1 MDEIL
6 LRIVL
11 RDPLPG
17 VTMCVQ
23 RGRGELLAPIAATA
37 AEVVFEVPLRLGTP
51 LADGAPNF
59 LGDYAQGKPR
69 ERFLYVNSGKRAGQT
84 DSCWD
89 RRAKVPLGG
98 ISWALIDQLRANKG
112 HVLAGHVA
120 GAAGDGGP
128 ACARV
133 PLLVPWGVV
142 SAPPQPLGSLKA

>member
-1 MDEIL
+1 MGELL
-6 LRIVL
+6 LRIVV

-17 VTMCVQ
+17 VTMRVQ
-23 RGRGELLAPIAATA
+23 RGRGELLAPIAATV
-37 AEVVFEVPLRLGTP
+37 AEVAFEVPVRLGAP

-69 ERFLYVNSGKRAGQT
+69 ERFVYVNSGKRAGQR

-98 ISWALIDQLRANKG
+98 ITWALIDQLRASEG
-112 HVLAGHVA
+112 HVLAGYVA

-133 PLLVPWGVV
+133 PLLAPWVVV
-142 SAPPQPLGSLKA
+142 SAPPQPIGRLKP